1 MKIIPS
7 QDGDGMPPVDNPGI
21 GMDDLSGNHEIG
33 PRHKSVGISIQGL
46 VKRFNTPE
54 GKMTAVDGLSLD
66 MYQGQ
71 ITSLLGHNGAG
82 EPFKYTCS
90 ITSFYR

>member
-1 MKIIPS
+1 
-7 QDGDGMPPVDNPGI
+7 MPPVEVDGI
-21 GMDDLSGNHEIG
+21 PVPPVVIEVDEAQHEKG
-33 PRHKSVGISIQGL
+33 PRHKTVGISIQGL
-46 VKRFNTPE
+46 VKRFDTPK

-82 EPFKYTCS
+82 KS
-90 ITSFYR
+90 